1 MNNPK
6 QMKKDYPA
14 TAKAIQGFFQYST
27 RVQFFTHPLAM
38 AMAVIMAVMAKQDEA
53 ADEEERR
60 RMMPRPGILN
70 QPMQPGAL
78 SA

>member
-1 MNNPK
+1 
-6 QMKKDYPA
+6 
-14 TAKAIQGFFQYST
+14 
-27 RVQFFTHPLAM
+27 
-38 AMAVIMAVMAKQDEA
+38 MAVMAKQDEA